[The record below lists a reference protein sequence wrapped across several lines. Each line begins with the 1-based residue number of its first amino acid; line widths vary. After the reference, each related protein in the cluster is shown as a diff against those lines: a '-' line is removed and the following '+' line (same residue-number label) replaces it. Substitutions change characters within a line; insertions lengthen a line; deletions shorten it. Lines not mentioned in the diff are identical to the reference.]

1 MTEQVDHRSQ
11 RAPDRWAPVLL
22 LAGLV
27 LFHAINDWIW
37 LSKNLMTRGW
47 DRIGALINSL
57 YYHQTLSHLSL
68 QTLFRAATQDEIRPP
83 LFGLSM
89 ALMYGPFGLSQ
100 DVAVMVNVVYM
111 GLLLAAAY
119 GIGVKLRGRRLGM
132 LAAALVALLPL
143 LFAMSRYS
151 YREFSLAAL
160 VLVSLYFLLASERF
174 EKRGPSLLLGL
185 SLGLGLLV
193 KRTFPIFVVGAVLVV
208 ALQAGLP
215 RKLWTGLRQRPHLR
229 WWDLGLA
236 IAAGGLLAAVWY
248 FPNRE
253 LAQALPA
260 GFWSFPIWWLLAG
273 ATVFVILQPA
283 SAVTNAL
290 SGGALALSFASIWYV
305 PHSDFIQR
313 ALRAGWGVNDP
324 RGRLVDLAS
333 VSTYTE
339 YVSSI
344 LYGFSPF
351 FALVLLLAAG
361 LLLAYLVARRRRLL
375 PGRWWDWNWWALI
388 ASLFVAYA
396 ILSSSIYKEE
406 RAILP
411 VLPLLGI
418 ALAGVL
424 LELPWRRLGAALI
437 VLVLAFGLVQ
447 FFAVSYTE
455 AQGLVKA
462 TSWSQPLLG
471 QRGLFARGPYLE
483 VPDSGLND
491 PGYYIAGDVLQCVE
505 AARLSEGWDTISLG
519 VVAGSDHVHV
529 GMFVYD
535 QLLHYPAIQVENPVL
550 SHPEESGYD
559 AASREDYLLVLDQ
572 GNRGPDVSETADL
585 ILNGRRSSFEQTYG
599 VEKVYALPDGSEAT
613 LFRRRTRWSSAA
625 ATP

>member
-1 MTEQVDHRSQ
+1 MAEQADRESP
-11 RAPDRWAPVLL
+11 RALDRWAPLL
-22 LAGLV
+22 IVAGLV
-27 LFHAINDWIW
+27 LFHGINNWVW
-37 LSKNLMTRGW
+37 LSKNLMMRGW
-47 DRIGALINSL
+47 DRIGALINSI

-89 ALMYGPFGLSQ
+89 ALMYGPFGMSQ
-100 DVAVMVNVVYM
+100 DVAVMVNVLYM
-111 GLLLAAAY
+111 ALLLAAAY
-119 GIGVKLRGRRLGM
+119 GIGLKLRGRRLGL

-160 VLVSLYFLLASERF
+160 VLASLYFLLASERF
-174 EKRGPSLLLGL
+174 ERRGPSLLLGL

-193 KRTFPIFVVGAVLVV
+193 KRTFPIFVLGALLVI

-215 RKLWTGLRQRPHLR
+215 RKLWAGLRRRPWPR
-229 WWDLGLA
+229 WRDLGLA
-236 IAAGGLLAAVWY
+236 IVGGGLLAAVWY
-248 FPNRE
+248 FPNRD

-260 GFWSFPIWWLLAG
+260 GFWSFPVWWLLSAV
-273 ATVFVILQPA
+273 TIYVILQPP

-290 SGGALALSFASIWYV
+290 SSGTLALSLASIWYL
-305 PHSDFIQR
+305 PHSDFVQR

-333 VSTYTE
+333 LSTYTE
-339 YVSSI
+339 YVGSI
-344 LYGFSPF
+344 LYGFSPV
-351 FALVLLLAAG
+351 FAALLLLAAG
-361 LLLAYLVARRRRLL
+361 LLLAHLVARRRRLF
-375 PGRWWDWNWWALI
+375 PGRWWDWNWWAI
-388 ASLFVAYA
+388 VASVLVAYA

-406 RAILP
+406 RAITPL
-411 VLPLLGI
+411 LPLLGI

-437 VLVLAFGLVQ
+437 VLALAFGLVQ

-455 AQGLVKA
+455 THALVQA
-462 TSWSQPLLG
+462 TSWSRPLLG
-471 QRGLFARGPYLE
+471 QRRLFAQGPYLE

-491 PGYYIAGDVLQCVE
+491 PGYYIAGDVLQRVE
-505 AARLSEGWDTISLG
+505 STRLSEGWDLVSLG
-519 VVAGSDHVHV
+519 VVAGSDRVHV

-550 SHPEESGYD
+550 SHPDESGYD
-559 AASREDYLLVLDQ
+559 AACREDYLLVLNQ

-585 ILNGRRSSFEQTYG
+585 ILNERRSAFEQIYG
-599 VEKVYALPDGSEAT
+599 VEKVYTLPDGSQAT
-613 LFRRRTRWSSAA
+613 LFRRRARWSPQA